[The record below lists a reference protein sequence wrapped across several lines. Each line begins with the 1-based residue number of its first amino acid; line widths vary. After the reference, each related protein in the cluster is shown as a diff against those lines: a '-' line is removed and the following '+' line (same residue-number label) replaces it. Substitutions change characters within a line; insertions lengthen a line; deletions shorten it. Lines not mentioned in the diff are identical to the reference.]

1 MSSKQDEVKKAIAGI
16 PLGDQDQEPEAE
28 PEKKKE
34 TKPYH
39 TITVGLTDEELTEVE
54 AIAAELGQARHAI
67 LKYAVLDFVRR
78 YKEGQEPEYE
88 TVKVLK
94 TST

>member
-1 MSSKQDEVKKAIAGI
+1 MANKQDEVKKAIAGI
-16 PLGDQDQEPEAE
+16 TLDKDQGTEPE
-28 PEKKKE
+28 PKKE
-34 TKPYH
+34 KKPYH

-54 AIAAELGQARHAI
+54 AIADELGQTRHAV
-67 LKYAVLDFVRR
+67 LKYAILEFVRR
-78 YKEGQEPEYE
+78 YKEGHEPEYE